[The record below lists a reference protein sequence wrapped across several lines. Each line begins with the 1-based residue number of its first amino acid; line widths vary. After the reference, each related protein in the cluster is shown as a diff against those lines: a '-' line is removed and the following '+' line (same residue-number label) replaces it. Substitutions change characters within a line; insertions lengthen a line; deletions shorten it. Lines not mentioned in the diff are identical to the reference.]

1 MKNEVLLTIFD
12 AEIKV
17 LEILEELQNKVR
29 VGRGRREREFYYTW
43 KVELAHPLI
52 LMCSTYLQYF
62 RSDFV
67 RFQFLLFYNFT

>member
-29 VGRGRREREFYYTW
+29 VGRGRRERE
-43 KVELAHPLI
+43 
-52 LMCSTYLQYF
+52 
-62 RSDFV
+62 
-67 RFQFLLFYNFT
+67 LLER

>member
-29 VGRGRREREFYYTW
+29 VGRGRRERE
-43 KVELAHPLI
+43 
-52 LMCSTYLQYF
+52 
-62 RSDFV
+62 
-67 RFQFLLFYNFT
+67 LLGR